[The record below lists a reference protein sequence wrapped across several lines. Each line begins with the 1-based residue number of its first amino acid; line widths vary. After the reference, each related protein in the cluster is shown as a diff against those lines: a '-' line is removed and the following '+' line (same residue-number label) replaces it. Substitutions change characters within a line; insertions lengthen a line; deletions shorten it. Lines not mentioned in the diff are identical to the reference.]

1 MVNASGFANFR
12 PSNAKQS
19 SKVTNMIRYYKGD
32 PSEHV
37 IEFVRGQ
44 KVREGRGRSF
54 FYVPARTSIVSVPLN
69 TADADFVVSEVTV
82 DFQMVALQGQI
93 TFRISDPDKAANLLN
108 FEIEPKSKAY
118 RSRDPQKVQARL
130 ANLVQEAARAEIQR
144 LPVEDAL
151 RRGAELSASLE
162 AVLRASEDLA
172 ALGVSILKVFLTVI
186 RPTPEVAKAL
196 EANYRESLLKRADQ
210 AIYDRRAAAV
220 EVERKIR
227 ENELSTDITLER
239 ERERLVEL
247 KAANLQKEADAEA
260 KALEAK
266 MGPYRTMDPQV
277 LIAWGL
283 KSLGENAAKIG
294 NLTLTPDLISEL
306 LRATRRTG

>member
-1 MVNASGFANFR
+1 MRPVSPSLRLTASKDC
-12 PSNAKQS
+12 P
-19 SKVTNMIRYYKGD
+19 KVTTMIRYYKGD

-37 IEFVRGQ
+37 IQFVRGR
-44 KVREGRGRSF
+44 KVLEGRGASF
-54 FYVPARTSIVSVPLN
+54 FYWPSWTSIVSVPLN
-69 TADADFVVSEVTV
+69 TADADFVVSEVTA
-82 DFQMVALQGQI
+82 DFQMVTILGQI
-93 TFRISDPDKAANLLN
+93 TFHISNPAKTAALLN
-108 FEIEPKSKAY
+108 FEVHPQSKAY
-118 RSRDPQKVQARL
+118 RSKDPPKIQARL
-130 ANLVQEAARAEIQR
+130 ANLVQEVARTEIQR
-144 LPVEDAL
+144 LSLEDAL
-151 RRGAELSASLE
+151 RRGAELSVTLESL
-162 AVLRASEDLA
+162 LRDSKDLE
-172 ALGVSILKVFLTVI
+172 ALGVSVLKVFLTVI

-196 EANYRESLLKRADQ
+196 EANYRESLLKRADE

-220 EVERKIR
+220 EQERKIR
-227 ENELSTDITLER
+227 ENELSTDITLEQ

-260 KALEAK
+260 KAIEAK

-283 KSLGENAAKIG
+283 KALGENAAKIG